1 MEKSENAF
9 LLHGKP
15 VREYILKLA
24 ENSNKKFAEK
34 LNPGVENVLGLR
46 LPDLRKLA
54 IEIARS
60 DWKAY
65 LADAPSLYMEE
76 RMLHGLVLGYIK
88 PDDDIE
94 NYLSYVTRF
103 VKIINSWSVCDSFK
117 FAGSR
122 NYLSSHSDRIWEYLK
137 SFICSDKEY
146 EIRFGVVM
154 TMKYFIDDSHIDEL
168 FGFYDSI
175 HHDGYYVKMAVA
187 WAVSFCFVAYPEK
200 TIEYLK
206 RAKLDDFT
214 YNKSIQKTIE
224 SYRVDEE
231 MKMRLRAM
239 RRK

>member
-1 MEKSENAF
+1 
-9 LLHGKP
+9 
-15 VREYILKLA
+15 
-24 ENSNKKFAEK
+24 
-34 LNPGVENVLGLR
+34 
-46 LPDLRKLA
+46 
-54 IEIARS
+54 
-60 DWKAY
+60 
-65 LADAPSLYMEE
+65 
-76 RMLHGLVLGYIK
+76 
-88 PDDDIE
+88 
-94 NYLSYVTRF
+94 
-103 VKIINSWSVCDSFK
+103 
-117 FAGSR
+117 
-122 NYLSSHSDRIWEYLK
+122 
-137 SFICSDKEY
+137 
-146 EIRFGVVM
+146 
-154 TMKYFIDDSHIDEL
+154 MKYFIDDSHIDEL